1 MHDPLASSGTPADPE
16 LTWRAERQ
24 ALSREMHD
32 DIAHCI
38 LVLMF
43 ALDGIELHQ
52 GTWEPVARRLLQD
65 AREGAAATLEKVR
78 GLSARLRSRPDGQQ
92 CLAPH
97 AGSGH
102 GGSGDSSAELFY
114 VLREAVGNAFA
125 HARARR
131 VVIDVKQSQ
140 DQVTVTVEDDGEG
153 FDPERLAPHEQVG
166 LLSMRERT
174 ALAGGQLRIDTARNE
189 GTRVTVLVPSRNAS
203 HGAR

>member
-1 MHDPLASSGTPADPE
+1 MHDSLASSETPADPE

-24 ALSREMHD
+24 ALSREIHD

-65 AREGAAATLEKVR
+65 AKEGAAAALEKVR
-78 GLSARLRSRPDGQQ
+78 GLSARLRSRTDSQQ
-92 CLAPH
+92 CPAPNEGSRH
-97 AGSGH
+97 AGCCDPST
-102 GGSGDSSAELFY
+102 ELFY
-114 VLREAVGNAFA
+114 VLREAVGNAVA

-166 LLSMRERT
+166 LLSMRERA
-174 ALAGGQLRIDTARNE
+174 ALVGGQLRIDTARHE
-189 GTRVTVLVPSRNAS
+189 GTRVTFLVPSRNAS